1 MFCYHCQEAKKNI
14 ACDTAGIC
22 GKKADVSSLHDLL
35 TYTLKGL
42 SFYSVKATELGISE
56 PNIDKF
62 TARSWYSMVTNVNFD
77 ATVFVQLISE
87 TVQRREH
94 LKHLILTKGIEL
106 NEPVPPEAQWHYEK
120 IDQAEFIKI
129 GETHGVMAGGEL
141 TGEAADLHA

>member
-35 TYTLKGL
+35 TYALKGL
-42 SFYSVKATELGISE
+42 SFYSVKATELEISE

-62 TARSWYSMVTNVNFD
+62 TARAWYSMVTNVNFD
-77 ATVFVQLISE
+77 AAVFVQLISE

-94 LKHLILTKGIEL
+94 IKHLVLAK
-106 NEPVPPEAQWHYEK
+106 
-120 IDQAEFIKI
+120 
-129 GETHGVMAGGEL
+129 GGEL
-141 TGEAADLHA
+141 NRRPHLRPRSSSSSFVTVVELFCMRGKRRC